1 VQCQDLILGLAPL
14 KTRDLNGFRRSSTL
28 IFSLDRP
35 LVCTSSRRWRYL
47 LIVLLGIDVAR
58 HSGKQGIAGDR
69 PQNTGI
75 GKVGRRD
82 RQRKSGIARAVSH
95 RDHQAA
101 FWLWTTEIMTCQQT
115 RRHKQDGG
123 NHRHHPNCQHF
134 GQCHNQNDEHQL
146 QHFNAPHSELEG
158 SDVLPSELTIVDYP
172 SGASTMISSKP
183 RRRTCLYWVVMV
195 PSHTSESGT
204 VVNRSYPSSVIAKE
218 SSMLYGPGA

>member
-1 VQCQDLILGLAPL
+1 VQCQDLMLGLVPL

-158 SDVLPSELTIVDYP
+158 SDVLPSELTIDDSFQSQSQWGP
-172 SGASTMISSKP
+172 APLWLWLLFLLTTPEGLPARSRASSSGERVSIGS
-183 RRRTCLYWVVMV
+183 LW
-195 PSHTSESGT
+195 SHPTPA
-204 VVNRSYPSSVIAKE
+204 NPA
-218 SSMLYGPGA
+218 LW